1 MKIQIAGGKIN
12 EFLGFE
18 SPLQK
23 AKFFFGLFSFH
34 SQILHTKLGKK
45 SFLLEFEIEQKKDK
59 KKLTVQSGDSNQ

>member
-18 SPLQK
+18 GQI
-23 AKFFFGLFSFH
+23 FFGLFSFH
-34 SQILHTKLGKK
+34 FQILHTKLGKN

-59 KKLTVQSGDSNQ
+59 KNLTVRSGDSNQ